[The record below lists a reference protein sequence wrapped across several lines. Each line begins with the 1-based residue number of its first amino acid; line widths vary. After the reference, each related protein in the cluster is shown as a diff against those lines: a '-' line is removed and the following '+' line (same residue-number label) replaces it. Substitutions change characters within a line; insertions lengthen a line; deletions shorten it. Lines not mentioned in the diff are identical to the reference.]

1 MPDCFDTV
9 TSALDPSL
17 GIPVVCLVDDEN
29 VVRRA
34 LAEREVLG
42 RVVAGRAYK
51 LIADEPGIGVRTV
64 EVHRARIFE
73 KMDVDSAVEL
83 ANPLRLAGGRDA
95 G

>member
-9 TSALDPSL
+9 TSVLDPSL
-17 GIPVVCLVDDEN
+17 GIPVVCLVDDED

-42 RVVAGRAYK
+42 RVVSGRADQ
-51 LIADEPGIGVRTV
+51 LIADDLGISVRTV
-64 EVHRARIFE
+64 EVHSAQIFE
-73 KMDVDSAVEL
+73 KMNAGSAVEL
-83 ANPLRLAGGRDA
+83 AEPRRMAGGRDA

>member
-1 MPDCFDTV
+1 M
-9 TSALDPSL
+9 TSVLVPSL
-17 GIPVVCLVDDEN
+17 GIPVVCLVDDED

-42 RVVAGRAYK
+42 RVVSRRTYK
-51 LIADEPGIGVRTV
+51 LIAAELGISVRTF
-64 EVHRARIFE
+64 EAHRAWIFE
-73 KMDVDSAVEL
+73 NMDVGSAVEL